1 MIWNDLFTVQI
12 PLLEKGLRTVAV
24 YAGLAVLLRFGGKR
38 ELAQLNSFDLVV
50 VLLLSNVVQNAVIG
64 PDNSLAGGLLGAL
77 VLVVVNSATVR
88 LVNRHPALERL
99 FEGTP
104 TLLVDKGQMLRAKI
118 RNLGL
123 READI
128 AVALRRQGAADV
140 HEVEQAT
147 MAPGGAIVVT
157 LKEEARDITNSD
169 MLHANDAIVAALR
182 SELAMMEQRLTARLD
197 AL

>member
-1 MIWNDLFTVQI
+1 
-12 PLLEKGLRTVAV
+12 
-24 YAGLAVLLRFGGKR
+24 
-38 ELAQLNSFDLVV
+38 
-50 VLLLSNVVQNAVIG
+50 VIG

-157 LKEEARDITNSD
+157 LKEEAHDITNSD